1 MYKNTG
7 LDFSSTP
14 SFKGAAIEHE
24 GSKPAEEGSLK
35 QLLEMFPSCSWEP
48 QNMTAGCVPFESYFS
63 FSGVTDL
70 ESPKLPTEKPQGD
83 ATYLGETL
91 QGAPSGVDA
100 LNMFTH
106 PRVIQK
112 LQMRSIPRKMR
123 RTPKNT
129 LVLEVEGTLALSSL
143 TVVSDNAS
151 TFITPFQDRYYQ
163 VSIKLR
169 PYLPEFLEALAKIY
183 EIFAFTTAKRDY
195 ADKILKVLGPR
206 RKLIRHQL
214 YQEDCLCSH
223 GSYVKDLS
231 ILERDLDRTVAVAT
245 YLQAFPY
252 QMSNVV
258 VIPKWEGDSQDKELL
273 HLIPALQTISQAVS

>member
-1 MYKNTG
+1 MLT
-7 LDFSSTP
+7 
-14 SFKGAAIEHE
+14 
-24 GSKPAEEGSLK
+24 
-35 QLLEMFPSCSWEP
+35 
-48 QNMTAGCVPFESYFS
+48 
-63 FSGVTDL
+63 L
-70 ESPKLPTEKPQGD
+70 ESSFQHHRSIPLKPGPETPKLPAEKPQGD
-83 ATYLGETL
+83 ATYLGDPL
-91 QGAPSGVDA
+91 HGAPSGVDE

-112 LQMRSIPRKMR
+112 LRMRAIPRKMR

-143 TVVSDNAS
+143 TAVWDNAS
-151 TFITPFQDRYYQ
+151 TFITPFQDKYYQ
-163 VSIKLR
+163 FLDSCLFEVSIKLR
-169 PYLPEFLEALAKIY
+169 PHLPEFLEALAKIY
-183 EIFAFTTAKRDY
+183 EIFVFTTAKQDY
-195 ADKILKVLGPR
+195 VDKILKVLGPR

-231 ILERDLDRTVAVAT
+231 VLERGLDRTVAVAT

-258 VIPKWEGDSQDKELL
+258 VVPKWEGDSQDKELL
-273 HLIPALQTISQAVS
+273 HLIPALQTISQAVDIRTEIERKHRGQGKAEI